1 MKTPH
6 GRSPSGSPNRSA
18 TSAEIRW
25 NRAGFS
31 GVQACMGQPD
41 VARVDVASLHAIAR
55 QYEAAAD
62 IVEGAVRTHLS
73 GLVFDGAAAGR
84 MHVAR
89 GDGLRTAVDQV
100 VDQLRQWARAA
111 TEIAAA
117 LRASADRYAEADA
130 RAARRVG

>member
-1 MKTPH
+1 
-6 GRSPSGSPNRSA
+6 
-18 TSAEIRW
+18 
-25 NRAGFS
+25 
-31 GVQACMGQPD
+31 MGQPD
-41 VARVDVASLHAIAR
+41 VARVDVAAVHAIAR

-100 VDQLRQWARAA
+100 VDQLRQWSRAA
-111 TEIAAA
+111 AEIAAA